1 MLKLDLQPIPDG
13 FRWRSKYGHLTYSS
27 YLSHEQLVAHAKM
40 ITSTPL
46 VGWSV
51 VHETGDDYKHTH
63 FVQPTLPP
71 HAVAADADVGLD
83 FDKELDV
90 EKAAAT
96 CLFGCSPPCSIQ
108 PSLQAPCAR
117 ALSARMHGVLFALGR
132 GAPRARRPG
141 VNNDLDVTRAI
152 VDALAAGEQSKLST
166 HSRAEST
173 GRPPAEQQQQQQL
186 SSSRRRKGRGAAAA
200 GSSSSSA
207 ICPFRAIE
215 RCAGGVA
222 SRRAPRRVRPRAS
235 SRERRCYELL

>member
-141 VNNDLDVTRAI
+141 VNKDLGVTGDRRPARCCT
-152 VDALAAGEQSKLST
+152 S
-166 HSRAEST
+166 SRA
-173 GRPPAEQQQQQQL
+173 RPPAERRRR
-186 SSSRRRKGRGAAAA
+186 SSSN
-200 GSSSSSA
+200 SSSSGDWG
-207 ICPFRAIE
+207 E
-215 RCAGGVA
+215 GQHQQHQQHQ
-222 SRRAPRRVRPRAS
+222 RAPCADRALRV
-235 SRERRCYELL
+235 SRDG

>member
-51 VHETGDDYKHTH
+51 VHETGDDYKHIH

-141 VNNDLDVTRAI
+141 VNNDLGVTNDGRRARCCT
-152 VDALAAGEQSKLST
+152 S
-166 HSRAEST
+166 SRA
-173 GRPPAEQQQQQQL
+173 RPPAERRRGATARGAAAAEQQQQQQL
-186 SSSRRRKGRGAAAA
+186 RRLGRGAAPPAPAA
-200 GSSSSSA
+200 PARPLRGSSVA
-207 ICPFRAIE
+207 
-215 RCAGGVA
+215 GVA
-222 SRRAPRRVRPRAS
+222 
-235 SRERRCYELL
+235 